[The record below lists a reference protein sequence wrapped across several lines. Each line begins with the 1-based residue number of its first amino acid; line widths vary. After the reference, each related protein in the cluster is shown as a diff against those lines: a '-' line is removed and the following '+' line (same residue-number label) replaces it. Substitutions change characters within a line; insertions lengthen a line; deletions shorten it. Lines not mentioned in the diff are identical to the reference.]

1 VPPDVTVGREEVEVG
16 ADDPFELLDELPLSL
31 EDEPE
36 PAVVVVVV
44 SEVEPKP
51 EPELPVL
58 ELPLFVLLEVEP
70 VVPDSLGG
78 LVEPGCSSATTT
90 PMTAV
95 SPAAARTAPRVRRC
109 TLDCAFARV
118 SGVLGSLG
126 SAMGSGPLLSE
137 RPTSH
142 HARIDPDAWPA
153 VGLL

>member
-1 VPPDVTVGREEVEVG
+1 MGVG
-16 ADDPFELLDELPLSL
+16 AD
-31 EDEPE
+31 E

-44 SEVEPKP
+44 SEVEP

-58 ELPLFVLLEVEP
+58 ELPVPELPVFELLDVEP
-70 VVPDSLGG
+70 AVPDSLGG
-78 LVEPGCSSATTT
+78 LLEPGCSSATTT
-90 PMTAV
+90 PMSAV
-95 SPAAARTAPRVRRC
+95 SPAAARTAPRVRRR
-109 TLDCAFARV
+109 TLACAFARV

-126 SAMGSGPLLSE
+126 SAMWSRPLLSE